1 MMWFVGHK
9 ALYEIA
15 RAVNSTLEVRGV
27 LQSIVESV
35 TKAVGAK
42 GCAVL
47 LLTTEK
53 GQLTHSADYGLSREY
68 VQKGPVRPTHIL
80 TEFADGKNVLMVDVS
95 ADARV
100 EYREEAIREG
110 IVSMLSVPMMLGEE
124 LVGVLRIYAS
134 ESRSYSAEEI
144 DFLRAAANLGAL
156 ALDRAETHEAIAK
169 ANELLIQEAREL
181 ARLEVSREYLHG
193 RLREV
198 ARELIKLEEGRKD
211 LLRLVYV
218 AGHDLK
224 APLAAV
230 QAYMAVVLEGYAGEI
245 PDKVLKILKRSS
257 TRVMQMIELISNIM
271 DLSRLEAGQL
281 ISELKETSMESVI
294 KNSLEVVAVEAQ
306 QKEIALK
313 KELPQPLP
321 KVRGDELRLQQVLT
335 NLLVNAVT
343 YTPSG
348 GLVTLRVKEKP
359 DEILIEVL
367 DTGIGIPPQDMPHLF
382 DEFFRG
388 SNVEVPGTGLGLAIV
403 KRIVEAHGGRV
414 WAESPCPETGQ
425 GSRFSFTLPRQGQA
439 QEEWQQ

>member
-1 MMWFVGHK
+1 MTGFVGHK

-47 LLTTEK
+47 LLTADK

-68 VQKGPVRPTHIL
+68 VQKGPVQPTHIL

-134 ESRSYSAEEI
+134 ESRSHSAEEI

-156 ALDRAETHEAIAK
+156 ALDRAGTHEAIAK
-169 ANELLIQEAREL
+169 ANELLIQEAQEL

-281 ISELKETSMESVI
+281 MSELRETGMESVI

-321 KVRGDELRLQQVLT
+321 NVRGDELRLQQVLT

-439 QEEWQQ
+439 QEEGQQ

>member
-53 GQLTHSADYGLSREY
+53 DQLTHSADYGLSREY

-156 ALDRAETHEAIAK
+156 ALDRAGTHEAIAK

-281 ISELKETSMESVI
+281 MGELKETSMESVI

-313 KELPQPLP
+313 KELPHPLP

-367 DTGIGIPPQDMPHLF
+367 DTGIGIPPQDMPRLF

-403 KRIVEAHGGRV
+403 KRIVEAHGGKV

>member
-1 MMWFVGHK
+1 MMGFVGHK

-15 RAVNSTLEVRGV
+15 SAVNSTLEVRGV

-47 LLTTEK
+47 LLTAER

-68 VQKGPVRPTHIL
+68 VQKGPVQRTHIL
-80 TEFADGKNVLMVDVS
+80 TEFADGKNVSMVDVS

-124 LVGVLRIYAS
+124 LAGVLRIYAS
-134 ESRSYSAEEI
+134 ESRSHSAEEI

-156 ALDRAETHEAIAK
+156 ALDRAGTHEAIAK
-169 ANELLIQEAREL
+169 ANELLIQEAQEL

-198 ARELIKLEEGRKD
+198 ARELFKLEEGRKD

-230 QAYMAVVLEGYAGEI
+230 QAYMGVVLEGYAGEI

-281 ISELKETSMESVI
+281 MDELKETDMESVI

-321 KVRGDELRLQQVLT
+321 NVRGDELRLQQVLT

-348 GLVTLRVKEKP
+348 GMVTLRVKEKP
-359 DEILIEVL
+359 DEVLIEVL
-367 DTGIGIPPQDMPHLF
+367 DTGIGIPPQDMSHLF

-439 QEEWQQ
+439 QGERQQ